1 MTFFEV
7 KIKIDKVQEDGAQK
21 TVTETYALDAMTFTE
36 AEARITREMQ
46 PYIIGEFNVTHI
58 KIAQYNEVVFN
69 EGELFFLVK
78 YNLITLD
85 EKSGKERKN
94 SMYVL
99 FRDLTIDKAKE
110 AARKHMAASLVDY
123 EIEAIKETKILDVFM
138 ERTATENLGKLGA
151 DKIEVN

>member
-7 KIKIDKVQEDGAQK
+7 KIKIDKVQEDGTQK
-21 TVTETYALDAMTFTE
+21 TVTETYAVDALSFTE
-36 AEARITREMQ
+36 AEARITEEMQ
-46 PYIIGEFNVTHI
+46 PYITGEFNVTHE
-58 KIAQYNEVVFN
+58 KIAQYNEVVLN

-110 AARKHMAASLVDY
+110 AARKHMAASVVDY
-123 EIEAIKETKILDVFM
+123 EIVAIKETKILDVFM
-138 ERTATENLGKLGA
+138 KE
-151 DKIEVN
+151 

>member
-7 KIKIDKVQEDGAQK
+7 KIKIDKVLEDGAQK
-21 TVTETYALDAMTFTE
+21 TVTETYAVDALSFTE
-36 AEARITREMQ
+36 AESRITAEMQ
-46 PYIIGEFNVTHI
+46 PYIIGEFNVTHE

-69 EGELFFLVK
+69 DGELFFLVK

-99 FRDLTIDKAKE
+99 FRDMTIDKAKE
-110 AARKHMAASLVDY
+110 HAREYMKGSVTDY

-138 ERTATENLGKLGA
+138 EVK
-151 DKIEVN
+151 

>member
-7 KIKIDKVQEDGAQK
+7 KIKIDKVQEDGTQK
-21 TVTETYALDAMTFTE
+21 TVTETYAVDALSFTE
-36 AEARITREMQ
+36 AEARITDEMQ
-46 PYIIGEFNVTHI
+46 PYITGEFSVTHE
-58 KIAQYNEVVFN
+58 KKAQYGEVVFN

-78 YNLITLD
+78 FNLITLD

-99 FRDLTIDKAKE
+99 FRDTTIDKAKE
-110 AARKHMAASLVDY
+110 AARKHMAASVVDY

-138 ERTATENLGKLGA
+138 KE
-151 DKIEVN
+151 